1 MRKKIY
7 FEEEIFQALDNQARG
22 RINQYLS
29 FVEALDI
36 SDNTRAI
43 MRKFFLDVFNGYQ
56 RMIKKEIKR
65 LIDE

>member
-36 SDNTRAI
+36 SDNTRSI
-43 MRKFFLDVFNGYQ
+43 MRKFFLDMFNGYH